1 MPGGLRSAPGKLT
14 SASRSVKERRLGGS
28 DRRVIP
34 FHDCTS
40 CGRKVV
46 DFKTIGVIGKY
57 SDPDVGGAI
66 RALSRH
72 LMARGCE
79 VLVDEDSARL
89 IAEPGLGAASL
100 AAIGH
105 RCDLAVVVGGDGT
118 LLHAARALADHEVPL
133 VGVNLGHLGFLTD
146 IPPGRMNE
154 AISHILDGDCVIEER
169 ALLSAMVTRD
179 DATLWRSDALNDV
192 VIHKWNSAR
201 MIGLETWL
209 DGRYLNMLRSDG
221 VIVSTPTGSTAY
233 ALSAGGPLV
242 QPTLDALLIVPV
254 CPHTMSNRPIVI
266 AGGTMIEVV
275 ICDGRRD
282 HAQLTCDGQIS
293 QPLRHGD
300 RVRICKKDRSI
311 RLIHPAGHDH
321 YELLR
326 AKLRWAE
333 NPRNP

>member
-1 MPGGLRSAPGKLT
+1 M
-14 SASRSVKERRLGGS
+14 
-28 DRRVIP
+28 
-34 FHDCTS
+34 
-40 CGRKVV
+40 

-57 SDPDVGGAI
+57 SDPDVGDTI
-66 RALSRH
+66 RALHRH
-72 LMARGCE
+72 LEKRGRE
-79 VLVDEDSARL
+79 VLLDGQTAQL
-89 IAEPGLGAASL
+89 IAETSLPAADL
-100 AAIGH
+100 DEIGR
-105 RCDLAVVVGGDGT
+105 RCDLAIVVGGDGT

-146 IPPGRMNE
+146 IPPERMNE
-154 AISHILDGDCVIEER
+154 AITRILDGQCTIEER
-169 ALLSAMVTRD
+169 ALLQATVVRD
-179 DATLWRSDALNDV
+179 GETPWHGDALNDI

-209 DGRYLNMLRSDG
+209 DGRFLNMLRSDG

-242 QPTLDALLIVPV
+242 EPTLDALLIVPI
-254 CPHTMSNRPIVI
+254 CPHTMSNRPLVV
-266 AGGTMIEVV
+266 AGGTTIEVV
-275 ICDGRRD
+275 VRDGQRD
-282 HAQLTCDGQIS
+282 HAQLTCDGQTS

-300 RVRICKKDRSI
+300 RIRIGRKEKPI

-333 NPRNP
+333 NPRNA